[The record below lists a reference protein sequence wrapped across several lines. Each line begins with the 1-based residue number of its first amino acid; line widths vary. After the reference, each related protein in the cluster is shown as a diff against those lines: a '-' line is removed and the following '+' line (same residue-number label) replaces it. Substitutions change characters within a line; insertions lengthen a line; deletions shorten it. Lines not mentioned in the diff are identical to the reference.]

1 MKDQAIFARAFDHRY
16 SDAEVPDESAR
27 TPELDNAHPG
37 NGAVSLTSDV
47 RYSAWFPTKTMG
59 KGCAVISDKISKP

>member
-1 MKDQAIFARAFDHRY
+1 MKDRAIFGRAFDHRTQTLKY
-16 SDAEVPDESAR
+16 LMNRLS
-27 TPELDNAHPG
+27 TPELDNVHPG

-47 RYSAWFPTKTMG
+47 RYSAWFPTRTMG